1 MTFLAERGALIAVNT
16 SKVTRLRPQSLP
28 TLLVIEDDVVTRSM
42 VAEELRTSGFKVLE
56 ASNAE
61 DAIAILE
68 TVPVHLIFA
77 DIYVPGRRSG
87 LDVALAA
94 RSLRPAPHIILTS
107 GRVRPEDIPG
117 LQELGSFIPKPY
129 ILSRVVDLVCR
140 TLDPTSDR

>member
-1 MTFLAERGALIAVNT
+1 VNT
-16 SKVTRLRPQSLP
+16 SKVTRLRPQSPP

-42 VAEELRTSGFKVLE
+42 VADELRTSGFKVLE

-77 DIYVPGRRSG
+77 DIYVPGRLSG
-87 LDVALAA
+87 LDVAQAA

-117 LQELGSFIPKPY
+117 LKELGSFIPKPY